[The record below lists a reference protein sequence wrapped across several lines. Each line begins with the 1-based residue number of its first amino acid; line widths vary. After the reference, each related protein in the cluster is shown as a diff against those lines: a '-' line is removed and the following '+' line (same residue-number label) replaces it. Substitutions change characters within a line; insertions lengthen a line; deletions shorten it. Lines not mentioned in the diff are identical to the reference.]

1 MLNILRELLEVLS
14 KENIFKSEKGKNK
27 NMNREDLIKI
37 AESFVQWLKDTSAE
51 YSLSESDLQAIIKQ
65 FLIG

>member
-1 MLNILRELLEVLS
+1 MT
-14 KENIFKSEKGKNK
+14 K
-27 NMNREDLIKI
+27 EDLIKI
-37 AESFVQWLKDTSAE
+37 AESFAQWLKDTSAE